1 MYNKQTKEIM
11 KVSVT
16 LTETVTYEITKELE
30 LTPAQYATYCK
41 TGKLPNNKATEI
53 EHELS
58 GLVDDEHWI
67 TTEDNITHIEK
78 I

>member
-1 MYNKQTKEIM
+1 M

-41 TGKLPNNKATEI
+41 TGKLPNAKATEI

-58 GLVDDEHWI
+58 SLVDDEHHN
-67 TTEDNITHIEK
+67 TTEIEITNIEK